1 MATLIPCRRPWPLL
15 SLFLVCAGVAPAVAG
30 DPPEFTYRTNAAEVR
45 LSFSA
50 SDQNHHGVA
59 NLQPTDL
66 AVVDKDIIV
75 RNFQSFTRSDSTKL
89 EIAILFDASESV
101 SPRFRQ
107 ETADVLNLITQTAG
121 IPDENLSMFSFHGL
135 QPALLCAGNCRASR
149 AAEQIP
155 SGRPGGLTPLFDAIV
170 FASDFL
176 SRRGD
181 AHTEKVLIVFS
192 DGVDTISRN
201 SLRDAVDASL
211 RDEVQLDCIDLN
223 RRSSSSQGVAVLR
236 NLANA
241 TGGRYF
247 PAPDGAVRAL
257 NAILEDFRTSYAVT
271 YRLPSRA
278 AGFHTVRI
286 LPTHNLNLQ
295 FRSRSGYYYPNRV
308 Q

>member
-1 MATLIPCRRPWPLL
+1 MATPIPCRRPWPLL
-15 SLFLVCAGVAPAVAG
+15 TLFLVCAGVAPAVDG
-30 DPPEFTYRTNAAEVR
+30 DPPRFTYRTNAAEVR
-45 LSFSA
+45 LRFSA
-50 SDQNHHGVA
+50 ADQNDRSVA
-59 NLQPTDL
+59 SLQPTDF

-75 RNFQSFTRSDSTKL
+75 RDFQSFTRSDFRKL
-89 EIAILFDASESV
+89 EIALLFDASESV
-101 SPRFRQ
+101 SPHFRL

-121 IPDENLSMFSFHGL
+121 IPDENLSIVSFHGL
-135 QPALLCAGNCRASR
+135 QPDLLCAGNCRASH

-155 SGRPGGLTPLFDAIV
+155 SRRPGGLTPLFDAIA

-176 SRRGD
+176 SRRRD
-181 AHTEKVLIVFS
+181 AHTQRVLIIFS
-192 DGVDTISRN
+192 DGVDTISRD
-201 SLRDAVDASL
+201 SLHEAVDTSL
-211 RDEVQLDCIDLN
+211 RDEVQISCIDLN

-236 NLANA
+236 NIAGA

-257 NAILEDFRTSYAVT
+257 NAILEDFRTSYTVT
-271 YRLPSRA
+271 YRLPSHA

-286 LPTHNLNLQ
+286 LPTRNLNLQ